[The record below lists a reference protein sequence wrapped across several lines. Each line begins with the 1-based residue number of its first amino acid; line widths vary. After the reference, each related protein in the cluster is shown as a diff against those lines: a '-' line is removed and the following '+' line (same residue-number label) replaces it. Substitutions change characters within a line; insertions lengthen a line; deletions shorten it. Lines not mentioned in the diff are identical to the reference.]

1 MATRRRTSRI
11 VGLAVLTLLFILALV
26 YTRPMQAETLF
37 PGLDWGNCDR
47 LEFNARAFTSG
58 QSWSYHTEL
67 TPGDED
73 FDALIALL
81 REQPFRRS
89 LLSLVNPDGAKSH
102 ALSDGDFQF
111 ELYAACGDRFVRL
124 GDFYG
129 RLTLSEAYSDRVYRV
144 HTADAGAFLETIF
157 ITLSSH
163 PAAEKSRD

>member
-1 MATRRRTSRI
+1 MAARRRNTRI
-11 VGLAVLTLLFILALV
+11 VGLAVLTLLVILALV

-37 PGLDWGNCDR
+37 PGLDWDDCER

-67 TPGDED
+67 APGDVD
-73 FDALIALL
+73 FDVLTELL

-111 ELYAACGDRFVRL
+111 DLYAACGNRFVRL

-144 HTADAGAFLETIF
+144 RTADADTFLETIF
-157 ITLSSH
+157 TTLSGH